1 MNQLAEI
8 TQTEV
13 FSTNFGSISHCPRT
27 DLLTL
32 TFSGKTITYKYPCLQ
47 RLNKVIHQVDL
58 AKMTDA
64 SHSGLEIVFLCGA
77 EDCFVLDIHEILG
90 LKDLLHGTF
99 TMFNLNSAIKDCLQR
114 VI

>member
-8 TQTEV
+8 TPLEI
-13 FSTNFGSISHCPRT
+13 FSTSFGSISHCPKT

-32 TFSGKTITYKYPCLQ
+32 KFSGKTITYKYPCLL
-47 RLNKVIHQVDL
+47 RLNKVINQVDL
-58 AKMTDA
+58 VKMTDA
-64 SHSGLEIVFLCGA
+64 NHSGLEIIFLCGV

-99 TMFNLNSAIKDCLQR
+99 TMFNLNSTIKDCLQR